1 MTEEIKYYDARL
13 HQWKNSVSHFAETV
27 DRFKSQID
35 DQCRRQDR
43 LAEVLE
49 AAEDCTPENHEERW
63 RAVWE
68 LFGWNADTAR
78 KQYLK
83 RRLRRSED
91 NNPSL

>member
-1 MTEEIKYYDARL
+1 MAKEINYYDARL
-13 HQWKNSVSHFAETV
+13 LEWKESVSQFADTV
-27 DRFKSQID
+27 DSFKSQIA
-35 DQCRRQDR
+35 DQCRKQDR

-49 AAEDCTPENHEERW
+49 SAEDCTSENHEERW

-78 KQYLK
+78 KEYLK

-91 NNPSL
+91 NHPSL